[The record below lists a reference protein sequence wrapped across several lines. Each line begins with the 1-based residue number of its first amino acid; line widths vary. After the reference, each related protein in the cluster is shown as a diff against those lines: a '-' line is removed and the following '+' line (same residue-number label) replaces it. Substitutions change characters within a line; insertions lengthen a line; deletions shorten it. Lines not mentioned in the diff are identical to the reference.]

1 MPEIQSKI
9 LSKKA
14 FLLPLPVNLYA
25 PILFCCH
32 TYLQTDSESGFK
44 RQQPGSLFVRDLV
57 TQTQETFKN
66 ASLGRANPKISEL
79 NAQAVNL
86 FKRSST
92 FRGTEYRDMGK

>member
-1 MPEIQSKI
+1 MQEQIMLEI

-14 FLLPLPVNLYA
+14 FLVHFPV
-25 PILFCCH
+25 ILFCSDTC
-32 TYLQTDSESGFK
+32 LKADSESGFK

-86 FKRSST
+86 FKRST

>member
-1 MPEIQSKI
+1 MQEQIMLEIQSKI

-14 FLLPLPVNLYA
+14 FLVHSPV
-25 PILFCCH
+25 ILFCCH
-32 TYLQTDSESGFK
+32 TCLQADSESGFK

-92 FRGTEYRDMGK
+92 SRGAEYRDMGK